1 MRGTLVGRDGVFDQ
15 SWRALRE
22 PGSVLLEGP
31 AGIGKTTVLRE
42 LVTEANRAGWSVLSC
57 APTECETE
65 LPFAALADLLRPLAD
80 LVAALP
86 RPQRVAAEV
95 VLLLRD
101 SDETIDE
108 RVVGAATRS
117 LLEAALAAGR
127 RCWSPWTTRRGW
139 TGRANEHCGSRFA
152 GSGPGC
158 PSWSAAA
165 PTTARRCGSRH
176 SGSTPVPAD

>member
-108 RVVGAATRS
+108 RVVAPPP
-117 LLEAALAAGR
+117 LAAGGAAGR
-127 RCWSPWTTRRGW
+127 PVLVAVDDAPWRG

-152 GSGPGC
+152 GSARAG